1 MASSFVF
8 DCDFTLLKSHFTG
21 LFTDDNL
28 LYDYQVLT
36 AAWAIGVLPKPASLE
51 KRPLAIPNRIV
62 SFTIAAVNSPTAA
75 VGLEV

>member
-28 LYDYQVLT
+28 LYDYQVLIFELFYT
-36 AAWAIGVLPKPASLE
+36 LTSQ
-51 KRPLAIPNRIV
+51 
-62 SFTIAAVNSPTAA
+62 SFR
-75 VGLEV
+75 E